1 MNFFNNMSEWYKK
14 SRKQFSY
21 GVIAFFEMML
31 YMTVPLILVIVI
43 LALSQYGV
51 LKVWMLFLAVIV
63 YGLLMEILRRRLKS
77 LYTIKSINNEIR
89 NRIEKYNSKNRK
101 RKRDQAKM

>member
-14 SRKQFSY
+14 GRKQFSY

-77 LYTIKSINNEIR
+77 LYTVKSINNEIR

-101 RKRDQAKM
+101 RKRGQAKM